1 MESPKSEL
9 RDGMRIDWDIPIVMD
24 DGLVLRAD
32 LFRRASKVGT
42 RSSSATGPMRRASPS
57 RTATRAPG
65 SA

>member
-32 LFRRASKVGT
+32 LFRPGVEGRWPVLLSY
-42 RSSSATGPMRRASPS
+42 GP
-57 RTATRAPG
+57 
-65 SA
+65 